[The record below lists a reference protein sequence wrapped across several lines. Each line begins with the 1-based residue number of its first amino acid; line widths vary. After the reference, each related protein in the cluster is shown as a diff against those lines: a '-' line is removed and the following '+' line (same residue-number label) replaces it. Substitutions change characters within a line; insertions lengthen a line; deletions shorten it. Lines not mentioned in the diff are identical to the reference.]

1 MLELL
6 KGLIRAR
13 YAGDKL
19 AVLEALNIEL
29 EVVRYQTRKICAIL
43 TVYFMAMFVAKI
55 RAAGRVVRICP
66 A

>member
-55 RAAGRVVRICP
+55 RAAGRVVRIFP